1 MLCGL
6 GLISAIV
13 VSFLDIYGV
22 KQLGD
27 ADNLRTESKKVV
39 SCQTLFTFFKC
50 QFAIIIFEGNGRR
63 VVKVSASQSRAC
75 WFTFYMIHD
84 SSHDTSSG

>member
-6 GLISAIV
+6 GFVSAII

-39 SCQTLFTFFKC
+39 SYMFLPL
-50 QFAIIIFEGNGRR
+50 IVN
-63 VVKVSASQSRAC
+63 
-75 WFTFYMIHD
+75 FYPVFGLSYI
-84 SSHDTSSG
+84 SSGYLYLSK

>member
-39 SCQTLFTFFKC
+39 SYQTLFSFLNGSYV
-50 QFAIIIFEGNGRR
+50 IIISEEGNGCR
-63 VVKVSASQSRAC
+63 VVKVSADQPRAYG
-75 WFTFYMIHD
+75 FEPY
-84 SSHDTSSG
+84 